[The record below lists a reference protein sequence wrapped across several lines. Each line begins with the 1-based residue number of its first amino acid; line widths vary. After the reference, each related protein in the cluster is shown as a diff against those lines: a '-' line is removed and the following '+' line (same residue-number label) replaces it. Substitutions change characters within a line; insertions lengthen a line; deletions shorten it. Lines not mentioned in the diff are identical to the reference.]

1 MSVDEKGRKMLTEF
15 REFAMKGN
23 VVDLAVGVIIG
34 AAFGAIVT
42 SLVGDIIMPIIGA
55 ATGGLDFSNYFV
67 PLSKAVTATN
77 LADAKKQGAVLAYG
91 SFLTLTINFIIVAFV
106 LFLVI
111 RAMNTLKRKEET
123 KPAEPPKPS
132 AEIVLLTEI
141 RDLLKK

>member
-1 MSVDEKGRKMLTEF
+1 MLKEF

-42 SLVGDIIMPIIGA
+42 SLVGDVIMPVIGA

-67 PLSKAVTATN
+67 PLSAKVTATN

-91 SFLTLTINFIIVAFV
+91 NFITLTLNFLIVAFV
-106 LFLVI
+106 LFIVI
-111 RAMNTLKRKEET
+111 RLMNQLKRHEAA

-132 AEIVLLTEI
+132 AEVVLLTEI
-141 RDLLKK
+141 RDLLKKG